1 MCQTPV
7 LTALQALCYF
17 IFIKTLGGRDCY
29 YFLLMK
35 SLMPKGDENHKV
47 LGDAPGFKSK
57 SVWFQRL
64 PLHRIVIHKR
74 ERVSL

>member
-29 YFLLMK
+29 YFLLIK
-35 SLMPKGDENHKV
+35 SLMPKGDFNH
-47 LGDAPGFKSK
+47 LWAS
-57 SVWFQRL
+57 S
-64 PLHRIVIHKR
+64 
-74 ERVSL
+74 S

>member
-7 LTALQALCYF
+7 LTVLQALCYF
-17 IFIKTLGGRDCY
+17 IFIKMLGSRDCY

-64 PLHRIVIHKR
+64 
-74 ERVSL
+74 SLFIESLYTKENE